1 MREVRIDKTWWQAL
15 MIILLALGIFFRFVN
30 LDRKVYWGDEV
41 FTSFRLSGYT
51 VAELKQQIGNGR
63 VVSIEDFQRY
73 QYPSPEKNAADTVK
87 SLALEDS
94 QHVPLYYVMT
104 RFWVQ
109 WFGNSVTA
117 TRSFSAVISLLVFP
131 CLYWLCK
138 ELFES
143 LVITWVAIALIAVSP
158 FQVLYAQEARP
169 YSLWIVMIF
178 LSSAA
183 LLRAMRVKTKAS
195 WGIYG
200 LTVALGLYTH
210 VFFTLVAI
218 GHGLYLTIIE
228 RFRLSKTLTSY
239 LLSSLIGILAFVP
252 WIWVIINAPSQFDA
266 QSWMNTKSSFVSI
279 CIRWAGIVSR
289 AFLDLGV
296 GPDDSFKRLIPLIPL
311 ILLVLALIA
320 YSLYF
325 LYRHAPQRVWLFV
338 FTLTGIT
345 ALAFMLPD
353 FVLGRRYG
361 TSRFI
366 TPCILGIQLSL
377 AYLLATKI
385 TSPLISNQQQKLWR
399 LITVVLISI
408 GVLSCTLSSQAQM
421 WWNKLPDINKH
432 YPQIAKIINQTPQPL
447 LITDAPPIHLGT
459 LSYLLDSKVQLQLVT
474 DTNIPDIPK
483 NFSDVFLFS
492 TSDSLRIGIEKEY
505 NSKTKQIYEQ
515 LWKLELR

>member
-1 MREVRIDKTWWQAL
+1 MREVRIDKTWLQAL

-87 SLALEDS
+87 TLALEDS

-143 LVITWVAIALIAVSP
+143 PVITWVAIALIAVSP

-169 YSLWIVMIF
+169 YSSWIVMIF

-200 LTVALGLYTH
+200 LTV
-210 VFFTLVAI
+210 TLEI
-218 GHGLYLTIIE
+218 DYCC
-228 RFRLSKTLTSY
+228 FNFNW
-239 LLSSLIGILAFVP
+239 SSILH
-252 WIWVIINAPSQFDA
+252 
-266 QSWMNTKSSFVSI
+266 T
-279 CIRWAGIVSR
+279 
-289 AFLDLGV
+289 
-296 GPDDSFKRLIPLIPL
+296 
-311 ILLVLALIA
+311 
-320 YSLYF
+320 
-325 LYRHAPQRVWLFV
+325 
-338 FTLTGIT
+338 
-345 ALAFMLPD
+345 
-353 FVLGRRYG
+353 
-361 TSRFI
+361 
-366 TPCILGIQLSL
+366 
-377 AYLLATKI
+377 
-385 TSPLISNQQQKLWR
+385 
-399 LITVVLISI
+399 
-408 GVLSCTLSSQAQM
+408 
-421 WWNKLPDINKH
+421 
-432 YPQIAKIINQTPQPL
+432 
-447 LITDAPPIHLGT
+447 
-459 LSYLLDSKVQLQLVT
+459 
-474 DTNIPDIPK
+474 
-483 NFSDVFLFS
+483 
-492 TSDSLRIGIEKEY
+492 
-505 NSKTKQIYEQ
+505 
-515 LWKLELR
+515 